1 MSSQNLIWEPFLI
14 EKVLKHRKSCLTFT
28 RSTQKWESPGFQKA
42 CERGLDSKYVL
53 QINCYQVSSDV
64 RSLYSHL
71 LSNIIDVHIKSDSSI
86 LDSTILKRLGDIRL
100 FIKD

>member
-1 MSSQNLIWEPFLI
+1 MGI
-14 EKVLKHRKSCLTFT
+14 
-28 RSTQKWESPGFQKA
+28 PGFQKA

-53 QINCYQVSSDV
+53 QINCYQVPSDV

-86 LDSTILKRLGDIRL
+86 LDSTILKRLEDRRL
-100 FIKD
+100 FIKIPNHDEEDIFHKLYVNNTGSKIDKF